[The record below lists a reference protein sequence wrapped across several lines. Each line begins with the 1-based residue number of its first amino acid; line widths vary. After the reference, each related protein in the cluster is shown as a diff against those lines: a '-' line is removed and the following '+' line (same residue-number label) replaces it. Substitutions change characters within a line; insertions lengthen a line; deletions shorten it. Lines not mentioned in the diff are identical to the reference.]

1 MINSLEDQ
9 LRRDENDIPYAYQDS
24 LGFWTI
30 GVGHLIDRRKGG
42 RLRPAERALILA
54 NDIDEAKTSVAA
66 HLPWISQ
73 LDEVRRGVVLNMRFQ
88 LGDGLF
94 NFHNTLDLIRQ
105 GKWNEASAAMWASKW
120 ATQTPERVMRLQKQL
135 QTGQWQ

>member
-1 MINSLEDQ
+1 MIATIEDQ
-9 LRRDENDIPYAYQDS
+9 LRRDEGEVLHAYQDS

-30 GVGHLIDRRKGG
+30 GVGRLIDGKRGG
-42 RLRPAERALILA
+42 GISKDESALLLQ
-54 NDIDEAKTSVAA
+54 NDIGKAEIAIVSN
-66 HLPWISQ
+66 LPWALQ
-73 LDEVRRGVVLNMRFQ
+73 LDPVRRGVLLNMYFQ

-105 GKWNEASAAMWASKW
+105 GKWNEASEAMWKSKW

-135 QTGQWQ
+135 QTGEWQ